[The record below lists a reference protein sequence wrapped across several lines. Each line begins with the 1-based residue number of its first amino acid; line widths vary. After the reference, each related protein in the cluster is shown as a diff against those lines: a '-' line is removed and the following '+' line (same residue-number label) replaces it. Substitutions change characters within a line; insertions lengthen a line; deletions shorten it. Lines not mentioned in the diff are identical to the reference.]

1 MKAST
6 SLIWK
11 EWRETRIY
19 LWIGLGVF
27 LGLPL
32 IGGIEAAM
40 RHMGPRFDIPVELFV
55 IPLGGVL
62 AIFVAV
68 GETCRD
74 FDGHIADFWRAR
86 PVGIIRWMLIKYL
99 VGLVVVI
106 VSCAM
111 PLLVQYCLD
120 RESGDLI
127 VLIWFPFLWAAMYS
141 IGFLAGCLLRRTAHA
156 ATLAL
161 GVMLLVWFLP
171 IILRSLSWM
180 NIWSVLD
187 VGTAVYWDPQPLF
200 GRTLVEFGVGMLVL
214 SATALAAA
222 LLAVRRDWVIE
233 SSGKMMYGTIAGA
246 VLLFL
251 GSLVLQLGTNLPVL
265 QQIELRQDE
274 QVRDIWASGEQY
286 FVETWMPT
294 PESYVEYYR
303 TLRVTPLGIELG
315 PPGDIGAVG
324 GSNAFVRR
332 ISAPGSAD
340 IGYRA
345 ISDADSLAE
354 LLQVLSHPDNSIVA
368 SLPLWKIDANAQN
381 RSRAD
386 ADLYAWQDRLYV
398 MKLSLSYP
406 TPEGWTFSFTGL
418 TTFDITDPRSPR
430 LISDGPIDYGRVFFN
445 VAPDEIDIPLPPIPD
460 MPAAERLKAALGN
473 GWRLGQFEGD
483 VLLLQTRELSE
494 YRLTKITDA
503 VATFKKVGDFRLP
516 LLSDVFGKLGYGES
530 WLQNGLVY
538 ASTVVGRPN
547 AQSGVNP
554 SITVFDT
561 RSPHPFRAVGHFA
574 APGLSAVCPL
584 PDGRTI
590 AAGGNKIWL
599 LGPPPRP
606 AGN

>member
-1 MKAST
+1 MQ
-6 SLIWK
+6 
-11 EWRETRIY
+11 
-19 LWIGLGVF
+19 
-27 LGLPL
+27 
-32 IGGIEAAM
+32 
-40 RHMGPRFDIPVELFV
+40 HMGGFDIPVEPFV

-74 FDGHIADFWRAR
+74 FDGHIADFWRSR
-86 PVGIIRWMLIKYL
+86 PVGIIRWMLTKYL

-106 VSCAM
+106 VSCAL
-111 PLLVQYCLD
+111 PLLVEYCLD

-127 VLIWFPFLWAAMYS
+127 VLIWFPFLWTAMYS
-141 IGFLAGCLLRRTAHA
+141 VGFLAGCLLRRTAHA

-187 VGTAVYWDPQPLF
+187 VGTAAYWNFQPSF
-200 GRTLVEFGVGMLVL
+200 GPTQVEFGAAMLAL
-214 SATALAAA
+214 SLLALLPA
-222 LLAVRRDWVIE
+222 LLAVRRDWVVE

-265 QQIELRQDE
+265 QQIELRKDE
-274 QVRDIWASGEQY
+274 QVREIWASGEQY
-286 FVETWMPT
+286 FVETSMPT
-294 PESYVEYYR
+294 PESEIYFYR
-303 TLRVTPLGIELG
+303 TLRATPSGIELG
-315 PPGDIGAVG
+315 PPGDIGAMG
-324 GSNAFVRR
+324 GSNAFVWR
-332 ISAPGSAD
+332 IPAPGNAD

-345 ISDADSLAE
+345 TRDADSLTE
-354 LLQVLSHPDNSIVA
+354 SLQVLSRQDNSIVA
-368 SLPLWKIDANAQN
+368 SLPLWKIDGNAQN
-381 RSRAD
+381 RSRTD
-386 ADLYAWQDRLYV
+386 ADLYAWQNRLYV
-398 MKLSLSYP
+398 MKLSGISQ
-406 TPEGWTFSFTGL
+406 TQEGWTFSFTGL
-418 TTFDITDPRSPR
+418 KTFDITDPRRPQ
-430 LISDGPIDYGRVFFN
+430 LVSDGPIDYGRVFFN
-445 VAPDEIDIPLPPIPD
+445 MAPEEINVPLPPIPD

-473 GWRLGQFEGD
+473 GWRWGQFEGD
-483 VLLLQTRELSE
+483 VLLLQTDELSE

-503 VATFKKVGDFRLP
+503 VAAFKKVGDFRLP

-538 ASTVVGRPN
+538 ATTIVGFSQRP
-547 AQSGVNP
+547 VNP
-554 SITVFDT
+554 SISVFDT

-574 APGLSAVCPL
+574 APGLSAACPL

-599 LGPPPRP
+599 LGPPPRRE
-606 AGN
+606 GK